1 MRNAAS
7 VIRKLLV
14 LLVGEGAARLLGVAT
29 FAVLAR
35 ALGLADLG
43 VFSFGMSL
51 ALVLECIMDFGQ
63 NAQLGRDVAE
73 DPEQGLFQFTH
84 AAANKTLIA
93 ALLAAAAALVMSVG
107 RFSVHETTTVVLLI
121 VWAAGLSVLDSLRS
135 TARSLERF
143 KLDSTVNGAESLLRF
158 LAVVLVW
165 SLGGGLVAFGL
176 AFALESW
183 ISVAIVWGILG
194 RRHDALLSPPASVG
208 DLQRFLWRSAPF
220 GIAVMSLSAFY
231 NLDQVF
237 VRTIV
242 GAAANGLY
250 GAAARIS
257 FTASI
262 VGSLLAMVAYPD
274 LARMRSDLGAFMRY
288 LAKALSL
295 AGAIGVAAA
304 GVAIVWAA
312 PLITLL
318 FGAEFAGAAGILR
331 VLALVIVFRGIST
344 VALYAANALG
354 QSRHI
359 ATIAIAFTIA
369 NVTANLVLLP
379 RFGAYAAAWIS
390 GVGEVALA
398 SALVMV
404 SVTHI
409 RASRAVEA
417 LEVVADARD

>member
-43 VFSFGMSL
+43 IFSFGMSL
-51 ALVLECIMDFGQ
+51 ALVLECLMDFGQ
-63 NAQLGRDVAE
+63 NAQLGRAVAE

-93 ALLAAAAALVMSVG
+93 VVLAVAAALVMSLG
-107 RFSVHETTTVVLLI
+107 RFSAHETTTVVLLI

-143 KLDSTVNGAESLLRF
+143 RLDSTVNGAESLLRF
-158 LAVVLVW
+158 LAILLAWV
-165 SLGGGLVAFGL
+165 LGGGLVAFGV

-183 ISVAIVWGILG
+183 ISVAVVWGVLG
-194 RRHDALLSPPASVG
+194 RRHDALLAPPTSVG
-208 DLQRFLWRSAPF
+208 DLRRFLWRSAPF

-250 GAAARIS
+250 GAAARVS

-274 LARMRSDLGAFMRY
+274 LARMREDLGAFRRY
-288 LAKALSL
+288 LTRALSL

-304 GVAIVWAA
+304 VLVFVWAA
-312 PLITLL
+312 PLLTLL
-318 FGAEFAGAAGILR
+318 FGSEFAEAAGILR
-331 VLALVIVFRGIST
+331 VLALVIAFRGISS

-354 QSRHI
+354 RSR
-359 ATIAIAFTIA
+359 TIALVAITFTIA
-369 NVTANLVLLP
+369 NVTANVILLP
-379 RFGAYAAAWIS
+379 RFGATAAAWIS
-390 GVGEVALA
+390 GAGEITLA
-398 SALVMV
+398 TALVLV
-404 SVTHI
+404 SLTHI
-409 RASRAVEA
+409 RASTAVTA
-417 LEVVADARD
+417 PGVVADARD